1 MSTKK
6 RIEPLAGGA
15 KKKPKS
21 KVVSTLLWMD
31 TRTITVPRR
40 LSYTLDVQLAL
51 KSSLGCKPNTFP
63 CYTVGATVRHFNHLH
78 GGAVCGHA

>member
-21 KVVSTLLWMD
+21 KVVSTLLGMEEAALVVT
-31 TRTITVPRR
+31 TRARPR
-40 LSYTLDVQLAL
+40 A
-51 KSSLGCKPNTFP
+51 PNG
-63 CYTVGATVRHFNHLH
+63 YAGVATPR
-78 GGAVCGHA
+78 